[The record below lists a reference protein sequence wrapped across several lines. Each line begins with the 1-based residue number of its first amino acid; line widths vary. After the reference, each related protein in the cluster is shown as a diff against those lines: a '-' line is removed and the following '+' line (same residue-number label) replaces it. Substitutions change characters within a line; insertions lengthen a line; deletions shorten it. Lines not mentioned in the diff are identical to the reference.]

1 MGDDTEYLKLPVEDR
16 CQHKLWKARLS
27 GYEDAAKLF
36 GSVTDPKGPEFQKF
50 LPLIKNFVTDSNA
63 VSQEKG
69 LAAVLSFVENAHLA
83 NRVCGD
89 VLVGLIAKCIA
100 APKQKTRELA
110 QEIIYM
116 YVEIEKQEVVVEE
129 LVKALDNKNPKIVS
143 GCVVTLRECLRL
155 FGARVIAVKPLFKA
169 LPKLLE
175 DRDKT
180 VREESKLL
188 TVELYR
194 WIGDA
199 LKPLLQSLKP
209 IQVSE
214 LEAEFA
220 KVEKGTASPERYVRS
235 EQARRAQ
242 AAEAGADGV
251 DGEEDDEGGAEAGP
265 AVDAFDLLEAVDVLS
280 KLPKDFY
287 EQCEAKKWQERKE
300 ALEKL
305 LELASSPKLEPGDYA
320 DLVKVLK
327 RIVAKDSNV
336 IVVALAAKCLAGLA
350 AGLRQKFHPYANSC
364 ISTYIEKFKEKK
376 QAVVTALR
384 EAIDNA
390 FQATN
395 LEAILE
401 DVTAALD
408 NKNPQIKGETT
419 LFLAR
424 VFSKSTPAVLN
435 KKLLKALVTSLLKTL
450 NDSDPVVREGSS
462 VALGTAMKVVSE
474 RVMLPFLGDLDNLK
488 MEKVKECCEKAEVVA
503 APPPKRKP
511 AGAAASQAKAST
523 ESKPEPQAAVP
534 KRPAT
539 AVTKPRGVARV
550 VKPAATAAPASAPA
564 KAAPKATKTAGTA
577 KAQSSSSAP
586 SKPVF
591 SEAALSDEE
600 VHGRAAA
607 LFPEESLTA
616 LGSANWKDRL
626 AAAEKMKEVI
636 EAMEGNLSVQVIA
649 KTLCRKPGLRD
660 TNFQVL
666 KLKLET
672 LVLVLGGGPVSL
684 CVADCLLPDLVDKV
698 GDVKNGQGA
707 AAALTALAEA
717 TSLDHVSQEV
727 LQLCF
732 AQKNPKNQS
741 ESLVWLANAIKEFG
755 LKVPVKAVI
764 ESIKKGLA
772 ASNPAVRTASITL
785 AGVLYLY
792 MGKTLRTLFEGEK
805 ATLVQQL
812 DAELAKL
819 EGQKPPVPTRGV
831 TAPSVSEGAGDA
843 GGSTTE
849 EAPAI
854 NMEDLVPRT
863 NISGQLTEALLS
875 ELADKNWK
883 VRHEGLQKLAAIVD
897 QAKFIC
903 PELGDLPPALRAR
916 LLDSNKNLAIQALSI
931 CQSLGAALGPHCGH
945 YVRVLAPG
953 LFVALG
959 DSKNTVRAA
968 ALSCLNEWASHA
980 SLGTFFENEM
990 LKDALKAENP
1000 LLRAELF
1007 GWLAERLGAVGH
1019 PEGPRG
1025 GVPVAELASCL
1036 PQLYQCLEDRSG
1048 EVRKKAQ
1055 DLLLPCML
1063 HLGYES
1069 MARATSKLKASS
1081 KTLVMAQLDKV
1092 RPQLP
1097 AKVPPQGKATI
1108 LRGGGGSHPQAAPAA
1123 PMAVPTSQPSHPDTT
1138 PEDEQGASGGGS
1150 AGGRL
1155 LKSSSRGKMPVKPG
1169 NATKST
1175 RKEEE
1180 VDLTPLLVANNLKE
1194 QRIAFERALKLLK
1207 WNFSSPRE
1215 EFYQQL
1221 REQMVVAGWAP
1232 LLVAHCFS
1240 TDFKMHIRA
1249 IDLLLEFLGA
1259 GPAGVEATVAN
1270 VDLVL
1275 KWLTLRFFDTNPSVL
1290 LRALEYLQ
1298 ALFPAL
1304 HQAGYRMHDFEAASF
1319 LPYLIIKAGD
1329 PKDTVRK
1336 GVHDIL
1342 RRIYRVFPG
1351 FKAFNYLM
1359 HGLSSK
1365 NARQRAECLEE
1376 LGHLFEVLGLPVSEP
1391 TPPVLLKEVA
1401 RHISDRDNAVR
1412 NAALNCVVQAY
1423 FREEER
1429 IYKHI
1434 GQLSDKDKSLLEE
1447 RIKRASRNRR
1457 MPILP
1462 DEEPAPPAA
1471 PTKSTLPPPR
1481 PQSAIFASS
1490 VDPEDELEE
1499 AAAVHRRSKSGVG
1512 ARPRSLCVNLGSDL
1526 EKMLEQAT
1534 SAPPM
1539 VSGLQDVDTD
1549 DIFAEPTFRLPSRRS
1564 ADKGASPPSQQV
1576 RRLPVEADSLNIL
1589 MSRLTAHE
1597 IPVVMDALAQV
1608 EELLDTDG
1616 GSTLLGLADQLVNM
1630 LTVQYRLL
1638 HTKHLAD
1645 DHVARAEVIEL
1656 YRRLTNVLLKVFD
1669 GNRPTLGRRVTR
1681 DILRELLS
1689 QLLMVLLD
1697 KRLAELCN
1705 GPQLQRS
1712 TNVLALNIIR
1722 HGNPTCVLG
1731 ALIKH
1736 LHDCLGN
1743 MGGQTSEKYIELVLK
1758 CLWKMMSSLESCI
1771 DELSLDVV
1779 LLDLHLFLRAYRGS
1793 FWEGRPSDT
1802 PLRTVRTIIYK
1813 LAALKGPKLL
1823 TYAEMVPGQEESSLV
1838 NTITKM
1844 LKMHARKSADT
1855 AANKSNSSD
1864 DPRSKGKGESERKS
1878 AQQQIRSIV
1887 RKMSEEDCIDEELF
1901 QALQRLCKK
1910 HPELRAD
1917 DELFEGASP
1926 RLRESI
1932 RTRLL
1937 ELERQPGS
1945 NVAHV
1950 LPLRV
1955 SDSNRC
1961 SYSSSA
1967 SARRGGCRLPKDY
1980 VNWSEKD
1987 WAAHL
1992 KAVLEHAG
2000 IRNSHQTEDFTWVAP
2015 QVIPDVLNEP
2025 AQVREERYARIR
2037 QQAEETRRR
2046 GLQLIAEIRS
2056 QFRNQG
2062 RLRETSDSA
2071 V

>member
-1 MGDDTEYLKLPVEDR
+1 MADDTEYLKLSVEDR

-27 GYEDAAKLF
+27 GYEDATKLF
-36 GSVTDPKGPEFQKF
+36 GSITDPKGPEFQKF

-69 LAAVLSFVENAHLA
+69 LAAVLSFVENAYLA
-83 NRVCGD
+83 SRACSD
-89 VLVGLIAKCIA
+89 VLTGLVSKCIA

-110 QEIIYM
+110 QEIIFM
-116 YVEIEKQEVVVEE
+116 YVEIEKQEAVVEE

-143 GCVVTLRECLRL
+143 GCVATLRECLRL

-180 VREESKLL
+180 VRDESKLL

-199 LKPLLQSLKP
+199 LKPLFQSLKP
-209 IQVSE
+209 VQVSE

-220 KVEKGTASPERYVRS
+220 KVEKGTATPERYIRS
-235 EQARRAQ
+235 EQMRRAQ
-242 AAEAGADGV
+242 AAEAGSDVV
-251 DGEEDDEGGAEAGP
+251 DGGEEGEECCGDTGAS
-265 AVDAFDLLEAVDVLS
+265 VDAYELLEAVDVLS

-305 LELASSPKLEPGDYA
+305 LELACNPKLEAGDYA

-376 QAVVTALR
+376 QNVVTALR
-384 EAIDNA
+384 EALDNA

-419 LFLAR
+419 LFLGR
-424 VFSKSTPAVLN
+424 VFSKSTPTMLN

-450 NDSDPVVREGSS
+450 NDSDPAVREGSS
-462 VALGTAMKVVSE
+462 VALGTAMKVVGE
-474 RVMLPFLGDLDNLK
+474 RMIMPFLGDLDNLK

-503 APPPKRKP
+503 APHQKAARKP
-511 AGAAASQAKAST
+511 AAATTASPAKGSAQPKPEAQPPAQRKPAAA
-523 ESKPEPQAAVP
+523 AA
-534 KRPAT
+534 
-539 AVTKPRGVARV
+539 KPRAGARV
-550 VKPAATAAPASAPA
+550 VKPAATAAPTAAPA
-564 KAAPKATKTAGTA
+564 KAAQKARTTGPA
-577 KAQSSSSAP
+577 KAQSSSGMT

-591 SEAALSDEE
+591 SEVALSDEE
-600 VHGRAAA
+600 VQGRAAA

-616 LGSANWKDRL
+616 LGNTNWKDRL
-626 AAAEKMKEVI
+626 AAVEKMKEVI
-636 EAMEGNLSVQVIA
+636 EAMEGSLPVQVVA

-666 KLKLET
+666 KLKLDT
-672 LVLVLGGGPVSL
+672 LVAVLGRGPVSL
-684 CVADCLLPDLVDKV
+684 CVADFLLPDLVDKV
-698 GDVKNGQGA
+698 GDVKNGQSA

-792 MGKTLRTLFEGEK
+792 IGKTLRTLLEGEK

-819 EGQKPPVPTRGV
+819 EGQKPPAPTRGV
-831 TAPSVSEGAGDA
+831 AAPSGAEGTGGAGGVADDVQ
-843 GGSTTE
+843 
-849 EAPAI
+849 EAAV
-854 NMEDLVPRT
+854 NVEDLVPRT
-863 NISGQLTEALLS
+863 DISGQLTEPLMS
-875 ELADKNWK
+875 ELSDKNWK
-883 VRHEGLQKLAAIVD
+883 VRQEALQKLAAIVD
-897 QAKFIC
+897 QAKFIF
-903 PELGDLPPALRAR
+903 PELGDLPGALRAR
-916 LLDSNKNLAIQALSI
+916 LLDSNKNLAIQALNI
-931 CQSLGAALGPHCGH
+931 CQSLGAALGPHCGP
-945 YVRVLAPG
+945 YVRTLAPG
-953 LFVALG
+953 MFTALG
-959 DSKNTVRAA
+959 DSKNMVRAA
-968 ALSCLNEWASHA
+968 ALSCLNEWSSHA

-1000 LLRAELF
+1000 LLRSELF
-1007 GWLAERLGAVGH
+1007 GWLAERLGASDA
-1019 PEGPRG
+1019 R
-1025 GVPVAELASCL
+1025 GVPGAELASCL
-1036 PQLYQCLEDRSG
+1036 PHVYHCLEDRSA

-1097 AKVPPQGKATI
+1097 AKVPPKGKATI
-1108 LRGGGGSHPQAAPAA
+1108 LRGGNSQVAAQQPVTTPALPPSHADAMSPDEDQGAVGGS
-1123 PMAVPTSQPSHPDTT
+1123 
-1138 PEDEQGASGGGS
+1138 G
-1150 AGGRL
+1150 GGRL
-1155 LKSSSRGKMPVKPG
+1155 LKSSSRSKRHSLAASAMPVKPG
-1169 NATKST
+1169 STSKSS

-1180 VDLTPLLVANNLKE
+1180 VDTTPLLSANNLKE
-1194 QRIAFERALKLLK
+1194 QRIAYERALKLLK

-1221 REQMVVAGWAP
+1221 KEQMVAANWAP
-1232 LLVAHCFS
+1232 SLVSNCFS
-1240 TDFKMHIRA
+1240 ADFKMHIKA
-1249 IDLLLEFLGA
+1249 IDTLLEFLSSPG
-1259 GPAGVEATVAN
+1259 GVEATSAN

-1304 HQAGYRMHDFEAASF
+1304 CDAGYRMHDLEASSF
-1319 LPYLIIKAGD
+1319 LPYLILKAGD

-1336 GVHDIL
+1336 GVHDIF
-1342 RRIYRVFPG
+1342 RRIYKVFPG
-1351 FKAFNYLM
+1351 SKVFNYLM
-1359 HGLSSK
+1359 QGLSSK

-1376 LGHLFEVLGLPVSEP
+1376 LGFIFEVLGLPISEP
-1391 TPPVLLKEVA
+1391 TPAVLLKEVA

-1429 IYKHI
+1429 VFKYI

-1447 RIKRASRNRR
+1447 RIKRASRTRQ
-1457 MPILP
+1457 LP
-1462 DEEPAPPAA
+1462 MLPPEESPPVKN
-1471 PTKSTLPPPR
+1471 PTPPR
-1481 PQSAIFASS
+1481 PQSAVFASATT
-1490 VDPEDELEE
+1490 VEPAAEPEEV
-1499 AAAVHRRSKSGVG
+1499 VHRRPRSGAPSG
-1512 ARPRSLCVNLGSDL
+1512 ARPRSLGVTLSSDL
-1526 EKMLEQAT
+1526 EKMLEQAAL
-1534 SAPPM
+1534 APPK
-1539 VSGLQDVDTD
+1539 VASLQEVDAD
-1549 DIFAEPTFRLPSRRS
+1549 AILAEPTVQLPCRRLEKS
-1564 ADKGASPPSQQV
+1564 ASPPSHHV
-1576 RRLPVEADSLNIL
+1576 RRLPADVHSLGIL
-1589 MSRLTAHE
+1589 ISQLTSQE
-1597 IPVVMDALAQV
+1597 IPVVLEGLAQV
-1608 EELLDTDG
+1608 DNLLENDG
-1616 GSTLLGLADQLVNM
+1616 GSVLLGSADQLVNM
-1630 LTVQYRLL
+1630 LAMQYRLL
-1638 HTKHLAD
+1638 HNKHITDDRVAKAD
-1645 DHVARAEVIEL
+1645 VVDL
-1656 YRRLTNVLLKVFD
+1656 YRRMAAVLLKVFD
-1669 GNRPTLGRRVTR
+1669 GRPLGRRVSSG
-1681 DILRELLS
+1681 ILKELLP

-1697 KRLAELCN
+1697 KRITELRQ

-1712 TNVLALNIIR
+1712 INVLALHIIR
-1722 HGNPTCVLG
+1722 NGNPTCVLG
-1731 ALIKH
+1731 ALITH

-1743 MGGQTSEKYIELVLK
+1743 MSTQTSEKYIDLVVK
-1758 CLWKMMSSLESCI
+1758 CLWKMMSSLESCV
-1771 DELSLDVV
+1771 DELSLDMV
-1779 LLDLHLFLRAYRGS
+1779 LMDLHQFLKAYRGS

-1813 LAALKGPKLL
+1813 LAALKGHKLL

-1844 LKMHARKSADT
+1844 LKMHARKSADISANKAT
-1855 AANKSNSSD
+1855 SDDSLNKSNDEHEQKAVQQQFKNVVHKLGSSD
-1864 DPRSKGKGESERKS
+1864 DNF
-1878 AQQQIRSIV
+1878 
-1887 RKMSEEDCIDEELF
+1887 DENIQVLH
-1901 QALQRLCKK
+1901 QLCKQN
-1910 HPELRAD
+1910 PSVNVDPFLRNTPAH
-1917 DELFEGASP
+1917 
-1926 RLRESI
+1926 LRELI
-1932 RTRLL
+1932 RTRLN
-1937 ELERQPGS
+1937 ELERQQPPGS

-1950 LPLRV
+1950 LPLRMN
-1955 SDSNRC
+1955 DSNRHG
-1961 SYSSSA
+1961 YSSGSP
-1967 SARRGGCRLPKDY
+1967 RKGDLPKLPKGY
-1980 VNWSEKD
+1980 IHWSQAE

-1992 KAVLEHAG
+1992 KAALEQTG
-2000 IRNSHQTEDFTWVAP
+2000 IKRHYQIDDYPSTQQQN
-2015 QVIPDVLNEP
+2015 IPDIFNEP
-2025 AQVREERYARIR
+2025 IQVHEARYTQMVQRS
-2037 QQAEETRRR
+2037 EDLMKT
-2046 GLQLIAEIRS
+2046 GLQLIAELRGHS
-2056 QFRNQG
+2056 RNHD
-2062 RLRETSDSA
+2062 DSNC
-2071 V
+2071 

>member
-1 MGDDTEYLKLPVEDR
+1 MADDTEYLKLSVEDR

-27 GYEDAAKLF
+27 GYEDATKLF

-69 LAAVLSFVENAHLA
+69 LAAVLSFVENAQLA
-83 NRVCGD
+83 NRICGD
-89 VLVGLIAKCIA
+89 VLTGLITKCIA

-129 LVKALDNKNPKIVS
+129 LIKALDNKNPKIVS
-143 GCVVTLRECLRL
+143 ACVATLRECLRL

-220 KVEKGTASPERYVRS
+220 KVEKGTATPERYIRS

-242 AAEAGADGV
+242 AAEAGTDGV
-251 DGEEDDEGGAEAGP
+251 DGVEEGEECGGDGGAT
-265 AVDAFDLLEAVDVLS
+265 VDAYDLLEPVDILS

-305 LELASSPKLEPGDYA
+305 LELASNPKLEPGDYG

-376 QAVVTALR
+376 QNVVTALR
-384 EAIDNA
+384 EALDNA

-401 DVTAALD
+401 DVTGALD
-408 NKNPQIKGETT
+408 NKNPQIKAETT

-424 VFSKSTPAVLN
+424 VFSKSTPAMLN

-450 NDSDPVVREGSS
+450 NDSDPAVREGASM
-462 VALGTAMKVVSE
+462 ALGTAMKVVGE
-474 RVMLPFLGDLDNLK
+474 RVITPFLGDLDNLK

-503 APPPKRKP
+503 APPQKAPRKP
-511 AGAAASQAKAST
+511 AAAAASPGKGSMELKPEAQAPTQRKAATTVAKPRGGARVVRPGAASSAAPSSAPARATQKAKAS
-523 ESKPEPQAAVP
+523 
-534 KRPAT
+534 
-539 AVTKPRGVARV
+539 
-550 VKPAATAAPASAPA
+550 
-564 KAAPKATKTAGTA
+564 GTA
-577 KAQSSSSAP
+577 KAQSGSSAS

-591 SEAALSDEE
+591 SEMSLADEE
-600 VHGRAAA
+600 VQGRAAA
-607 LFPEESLTA
+607 LFPEETLTA

-626 AAAEKMKEVI
+626 AAIEKMKEVV
-636 EAMEGNLSVQVIA
+636 EAMEGSLPVQVIA

-672 LVLVLGGGPVSL
+672 LVVVLGGGPVSL

-698 GDVKNGQGA
+698 GDIKNGQGA
-707 AAALTALAEA
+707 ASALTALAEA
-717 TSLDHVSQEV
+717 TSLDHVGQEV

-755 LKVPVKAVI
+755 LKVPVKPVI

-812 DAELAKL
+812 DAELAKM
-819 EGQKPPVPTRGV
+819 EGQKPPAPIRGVPTSLVNEGGGDA
-831 TAPSVSEGAGDA
+831 TEGAQ
-843 GGSTTE
+843 
-849 EAPAI
+849 EAQEAALD
-854 NMEDLVPRT
+854 MEDLVPRT
-863 NISGQLTEALLS
+863 DIRQLTETLLS
-875 ELADKNWK
+875 ELSDKNWK
-883 VRHEGLQKLAAIVD
+883 VRQEALQKLAAIVD

-903 PELGDLPPALRAR
+903 PELGDLPGSLRAR
-916 LLDSNKNLAIQALSI
+916 LLDSNKNLAIQALNI
-931 CQSLGAALGPHCGH
+931 CQCLGAALGPHCGP
-945 YVRVLAPG
+945 YVRTLAPG
-953 LFVALG
+953 MFAALG
-959 DSKNTVRAA
+959 DSK
-968 ALSCLNEWASHA
+968 
-980 SLGTFFENEM
+980 
-990 LKDALKAENP
+990 
-1000 LLRAELF
+1000 LF
-1007 GWLAERLGAVGH
+1007 GWLAERLGASDAK
-1019 PEGPRG
+1019 
-1025 GVPVAELASCL
+1025 GVPGAELASCL
-1036 PQLYQCLEDRSG
+1036 PHLYQCLEDRSG

-1097 AKVPPQGKATI
+1097 AKVPPKGKATI
-1108 LRGGGGSHPQAAPAA
+1108 LRGGSAQAAAA
-1123 PMAVPTSQPSHPDTT
+1123 PPPMAAQAQQAAYRVESVT
-1138 PEDEQGASGGGS
+1138 PEEEQGA
-1150 AGGRL
+1150 
-1155 LKSSSRGKMPVKPG
+1155 
-1169 NATKST
+1169 
-1175 RKEEE
+1175 
-1180 VDLTPLLVANNLKE
+1180 
-1194 QRIAFERALKLLK
+1194 LLK
-1207 WNFSSPRE
+1207 WNFSTPRE

-1221 REQMVVAGWAP
+1221 KEQMVAANWAP
-1232 LLVAHCFS
+1232 ALVANCFS
-1240 TDFKMHIRA
+1240 ADFKMHIKA
-1249 IDLLLEFLGA
+1249 IDMLLE
-1259 GPAGVEATVAN
+1259 
-1270 VDLVL
+1270 
-1275 KWLTLRFFDTNPSVL
+1275 
-1290 LRALEYLQ
+1290 
-1298 ALFPAL
+1298 
-1304 HQAGYRMHDFEAASF
+1304 
-1319 LPYLIIKAGD
+1319 AGD

-1336 GVHDIL
+1336 GVHDIF
-1342 RRIYRVFPG
+1342 RRIYKVFPG
-1351 FKAFNYLM
+1351 IKVFNYLM
-1359 HGLSSK
+1359 QGLSSK

-1376 LGHLFEVLGLPVSEP
+1376 LGFLFEVLGLPISEP
-1391 TPPVLLKEVA
+1391 TPAVLLKEVA

-1429 IYKHI
+1429 VFKYI

-1447 RIKRASRNRR
+1447 RIKRASRSRR
-1457 MPILP
+1457 LTVLP
-1462 DEEPAPPAA
+1462 PEESPPVKN
-1471 PTKSTLPPPR
+1471 PTPPR
-1481 PQSAIFASS
+1481 PQSAVFASATTMEP
-1490 VDPEDELEE
+1490 DPEPEE
-1499 AAAVHRRSKSGVG
+1499 VVHRRPKSGTPSG
-1512 ARPRSLCVNLGSDL
+1512 ARPRSLGVTLSSDL
-1526 EKMLEQAT
+1526 ERMLEQAAV
-1534 SAPPM
+1534 APPK
-1539 VSGLQDVDTD
+1539 VAGLQEVDVDA
-1549 DIFAEPTFRLPSRRS
+1549 ILAEPSIQLPPRRQAHLLSPLRLLCLEKS
-1564 ADKGASPPSQQV
+1564 ASPPSHA
-1576 RRLPVEADSLNIL
+1576 RRLPLDTDSLGLLI
-1589 MSRLTAHE
+1589 SRLSSQE
-1597 IPVVMDALAQV
+1597 IPIVLEGLTQ
-1608 EELLDTDG
+1608 LDTVLSTDG
-1616 GSTLLGLADQLVNM
+1616 GSALLGCADQLVNM
-1630 LTVQYRLL
+1630 LSLQYRLL
-1638 HTKHLAD
+1638 YTKHITDDCVAKAD
-1645 DHVARAEVIEL
+1645 VVEL
-1656 YRRLTNVLLKVFD
+1656 YSRIAAVLLKVFD
-1669 GNRPTLGRRVTR
+1669 GRTLGRRVSTG
-1681 DILRELLS
+1681 ILKELLP

-1697 KRLAELCN
+1697 KRITELRH
-1705 GPQLQRS
+1705 GPHLQR
-1712 TNVLALNIIR
+1712 TVNILALHIIR
-1722 HGNPTCVLG
+1722 NGNPTCVLS
-1731 ALIKH
+1731 ALITH

-1743 MGGQTSEKYIELVLK
+1743 MSTQTSEKYIDLV
-1758 CLWKMMSSLESCI
+1758 CLWKMMSSLENI
-1771 DELSLDVV
+1771 VDELSLDMV
-1779 LLDLHLFLRAYRGS
+1779 LLDLHLFLKAYRGS

-1813 LAALKGPKLL
+1813 LVGLKGHKLL

-1844 LKMHARKSADT
+1844 LKMHARKSAEIS
-1855 AANKSNSSD
+1855 ANRGFSD
-1864 DPRSKGKGESERKS
+1864 DSQNKHI
-1878 AQQQIRSIV
+1878 QV
-1887 RKMSEEDCIDEELF
+1887 LH
-1901 QALQRLCKK
+1901 RLCKK
-1910 HPELRAD
+1910 NPGFNLDR
-1917 DELFEGASP
+1917 LLSTCSP
-1926 RLRESI
+1926 HIREI
-1932 RTRLL
+1932 VRTRLN
-1937 ELERQPGS
+1937 ELEKQPPGS

-1950 LPLRV
+1950 LPLRMN
-1955 SDSNRC
+1955 DTNRH
-1961 SYSSSA
+1961 SYSSSPRKGDL
-1967 SARRGGCRLPKDY
+1967 SKLPKDY
-1980 VNWSEKD
+1980 IHWSRKQ
-1987 WAAHL
+1987 WATRL
-1992 KAVLEHAG
+1992 NAVLDQLNAKRRFNVDDYPSSE
-2000 IRNSHQTEDFTWVAP
+2000 E
-2015 QVIPDVLNEP
+2015 IPNV
-2025 AQVREERYARIR
+2025 
-2037 QQAEETRRR
+2037 
-2046 GLQLIAEIRS
+2046 S
-2056 QFRNQG
+2056 QF
-2062 RLRETSDSA
+2062 
-2071 V
+2071 

>member
-36 GSVTDPKGPEFQKF
+36 GSVADPKGPEFQKF

-89 VLVGLIAKCIA
+89 VLTGLIAKCIA

-220 KVEKGTASPERYVRS
+220 KVEKGTASPERHVRS

-242 AAEAGADGV
+242 AAAEAG
-251 DGEEDDEGGAEAGP
+251 GEEDGEGEEGGAAEAGP

-280 KLPKDFY
+280 RLPKDFY

-376 QAVVTALR
+376 QAVVAALR
-384 EAIDNA
+384 EAIDSA
-390 FQATN
+390 FQATS

-401 DVTAALD
+401 DVAAALD
-408 NKNPQIKGETT
+408 NKNPQVKGETT

-424 VFSKSTPAVLN
+424 AFSQSTPAVLH
-435 KKLLKALVTSLLKTL
+435 KKLLKALVTSLLRTL
-450 NDSDPVVREGSS
+450 NDSDPAVREGSS
-462 VALGTAMKVVSE
+462 VALGTAMKVVGE
-474 RVMLPFLGDLDNLK
+474 RVLLPFLGDLDNLK
-488 MEKVKECCEKAEVVA
+488 MEKVKECCEKAAVVA
-503 APPPKRKP
+503 APPPKRQP
-511 AGAAASQAKAST
+511 AGAAPSQARASA
-523 ESKPEPQAAVP
+523 ESKPEPQAAAP
-534 KRPAT
+534 RRPAT

-550 VKPAATAAPASAPA
+550 VKPVATAAPASAPA

-577 KAQSSSSAP
+577 KAQSGSSSAP

-636 EAMEGNLSVQVIA
+636 EAMEGNLPVQVIA

-698 GDVKNGQGA
+698 GDIKNGQGA

-741 ESLVWLANAIKEFG
+741 ESLVWLSNAIKEFG

-819 EGQKPPVPTRGV
+819 EGQRPPVPTRGAA
-831 TAPSVSEGAGDA
+831 APAVSEGAGDA
-843 GGSTTE
+843 RGGATE
-849 EAPAI
+849 EAQAI

-897 QAKFIC
+897 QARFIC

-916 LLDSNKNLAIQALSI
+916 LLDSNKNLAVQALSI

-968 ALSCLNEWASHA
+968 ALSCLNEWSSHA

-1007 GWLAERLGAVGH
+1007 GWLAERLGA
-1019 PEGPRG
+1019 G

-1048 EVRKKAQ
+1048 EVRKRAQ

-1069 MARATSKLKASS
+1069 MARATSRLKASS
-1081 KTLVMAQLDKV
+1081 KSLVMAQLDKV

-1097 AKVPPQGKATI
+1097 AKVPPQGRATI
-1108 LRGGGGSHPQAAPAA
+1108 LRGGGGGGSHPQAAPAA
-1123 PMAVPTSQPSHPDTT
+1123 PTAAPTSQPSHPDTT

-1169 NATKST
+1169 TATKST

-1221 REQMVVAGWAP
+1221 REQMAVAGWAP

-1240 TDFKMHIRA
+1240 ADFKMHIRA
-1249 IDLLLEFLGA
+1249 IDLLLELLAG

-1304 HQAGYRMHDFEAASF
+1304 LRAGYRMHDFEAASF

-1342 RRIYRVFPG
+1342 RRIYPVFPG
-1351 FKAFNYLM
+1351 FKVFNYLM

-1376 LGHLFEVLGLPVSEP
+1376 LGYLFEVLGLPVSEP

-1457 MPILP
+1457 LPILP
-1462 DEEPAPPAA
+1462 DEEPPAA
-1471 PTKSTLPPPR
+1471 PAKSTPPPPR

-1490 VDPEDELEE
+1490 VEPEAELEE

-1534 SAPPM
+1534 AAPPM

-1549 DIFAEPTFRLPSRRS
+1549 DIFAEPTVRLPSRRS

-1616 GSTLLGLADQLVNM
+1616 GSTLLGYADQLVNM

-1638 HTKHLAD
+1638 HTKHMAD
-1645 DHVARAEVIEL
+1645 DHVARADVIEL

-1669 GNRPTLGRRVTR
+1669 GNRPALGRRVSR

-1758 CLWKMMSSLESCI
+1758 CLWKMMSTLESCI

-1813 LAALKGPKLL
+1813 LAALKGHKLL

-1844 LKMHARKSADT
+1844 LKMHARKSADM
-1855 AANKSNSSD
+1855 AANRSNSD
-1864 DPRSKGKGESERKS
+1864 EPHSKGRGESERQS
-1878 AQQQIRSIV
+1878 AQQQFRSIV
-1887 RKMSEEDCIDEELF
+1887 QKMSDKDCIDEELF
-1901 QALQRLCKK
+1901 QGLHRLCKK

-1917 DELFEGASP
+1917 DELFGQASP

-1937 ELERQPGS
+1937 ELERQTGS

-1955 SDSNRC
+1955 SDSNRR

-1967 SARRGGCRLPKDY
+1967 SARRGDLGRLPKDC
-1980 VNWSEKD
+1980 VSWSEKD

-2000 IRNSHQTEDFTWVAP
+2000 IRKLHQMDGFTWVEP
-2015 QVIPDVLNEP
+2015 QDISDVLNEP
-2025 AQVREERYARIR
+2025 AQVREERYARIV
-2037 QQAEETRRR
+2037 QQAAETERR
-2046 GLQLIAEIRS
+2046 GLQLVAEIRS
-2056 QFRNQG
+2056 QWRSQGG

>member
-1 MGDDTEYLKLPVEDR
+1 MGDDTEYLKLSVEDR

-36 GSVTDPKGPEFQKF
+36 GSATDPKSPEFQKF

-83 NRVCGD
+83 NRVCSD
-89 VLVGLIAKCIA
+89 VLAGLVAKCIA

-110 QEIIYM
+110 QDIIYM
-116 YVEIEKQEVVVEE
+116 YVEIEKQEVVGEE

-235 EQARRAQ
+235 EQVRRAQ

-265 AVDAFDLLEAVDVLS
+265 AVDAFDLLEAVDILS

-305 LELASSPKLEPGDYA
+305 LELASNPKLEPGDYA

-376 QAVVTALR
+376 QAVVAAVR
-384 EAIDNA
+384 EALDNA

-424 VFSKSTPAVLN
+424 VFSKSTPTVLN

-450 NDSDPVVREGSS
+450 NDSDPAVREGSS
-462 VALGTAMKVVSE
+462 VALGTAMKVVGE

-511 AGAAASQAKAST
+511 APAATSQAKPST
-523 ESKPEPQAAVP
+523 AESKPEFQAPAQR
-534 KRPAT
+534 RPST
-539 AVTKPRGVARV
+539 AIAKPRGVARV
-550 VKPAATAAPASAPA
+550 VKPAAATGPASAPA
-564 KAAPKATKTAGTA
+564 KAAPKAKASSTA
-577 KAQSSSSAP
+577 KAQSSSGAP

-636 EAMEGNLSVQVIA
+636 EAMEGNLPVQVVA

-672 LVLVLGGGPVSL
+672 LVVVLGGGPVSL

-698 GDVKNGQGA
+698 GDIKNGQGA

-805 ATLVQQL
+805 ASLVQQL

-819 EGQKPPVPTRGV
+819 EGLKPPVPTRGV
-831 TAPSVSEGAGDA
+831 PAASPSEGAGDA
-843 GGSTTE
+843 GGSAVQ
-849 EAPAI
+849 EAQAV
-854 NMEDLVPRT
+854 NMEDLVPRAD
-863 NISGQLTEALLS
+863 ISGQLTEALLS
-875 ELADKNWK
+875 ELSDKNWK

-903 PELGDLPPALRAR
+903 PELGDLPTALRAR
-916 LLDSNKNLAIQALSI
+916 LVDSNKNLAIQALNI

-953 LFVALG
+953 LFIALG
-959 DSKNTVRAA
+959 DSKNMVRVA
-968 ALSCLNEWASHA
+968 ALSCLNEWSSHA
-980 SLGTFFENEM
+980 SLGAFFENEM

-1000 LLRAELF
+1000 LLRVELF
-1007 GWLAERLGAVGH
+1007 GWLAERLGASDAK
-1019 PEGPRG
+1019 

-1036 PQLYQCLEDRSG
+1036 PHLYQCLEDRSG

-1097 AKVPPQGKATI
+1097 AKVTPQGKATI
-1108 LRGGGGSHPQAAPAA
+1108 LRGGGGHHPQAAPAPVSA
-1123 PMAVPTSQPSHPDTT
+1123 PTSQLSHTDTVTPD
-1138 PEDEQGASGGGS
+1138 DEQGAIGGS

-1155 LKSSSRGKMPVKPG
+1155 LKSSSRNKMPVKPG
-1169 NATKST
+1169 TATKST

-1180 VDLTPLLVANNLKE
+1180 VDLTPLLSVNSLKE

-1221 REQMVVAGWAP
+1221 KEQMVVASWAP
-1232 LLVAHCFS
+1232 SLVANCFS
-1240 TDFKMHIRA
+1240 ADFKMHIRA
-1249 IDLLLEFLGA
+1249 IDMLLEFLSS
-1259 GPAGVEATVAN
+1259 GPSGVEATMAN

-1298 ALFPAL
+1298 ALFPML
-1304 HQAGYRMHDFEAASF
+1304 YEAGYKMHDFEAASF

-1351 FKAFNYLM
+1351 FKVFNYLM

-1376 LGHLFEVLGLPVSEP
+1376 LGFLFEVLGLPVSEP

-1447 RIKRASRNRR
+1447 RIKRASRTRR
-1457 MPILP
+1457 MPIMP
-1462 DEEPAPPAA
+1462 DEDCSPMPV
-1471 PTKSTLPPPR
+1471 KSTPPPR
-1481 PQSAIFASS
+1481 PQSAVFASAS
-1490 VDPEDELEE
+1490 SMEPEAEQEE
-1499 AAAVHRRSKSGVG
+1499 AAVHRRTKSGSG

-1526 EKMLEQAT
+1526 EKMLEQAAA
-1534 SAPPM
+1534 APPT

-1549 DIFAEPTFRLPSRRS
+1549 DIFAEPTVRLPSRRS
-1564 ADKGASPPSQQV
+1564 DKGASPPSQQI

-1608 EELLDTDG
+1608 DDLLDTDG
-1616 GSTLLGLADQLVNM
+1616 SASLLGCADQLVNM

-1638 HTKHLAD
+1638 HTKHMAD
-1645 DHVARAEVIEL
+1645 DHVARADVIEL
-1656 YRRLTNVLLKVFD
+1656 YRRLTGVLLKVFD
-1669 GNRPTLGRRVTR
+1669 GRTLGRRVSR

-1697 KRLAELCN
+1697 KRLAELRN
-1705 GPQLQRS
+1705 GPQLQR
-1712 TNVLALNIIR
+1712 TINVLALHIIR

-1779 LLDLHLFLRAYRGS
+1779 LVDLHLFLRAYRGS

-1813 LAALKGPKLL
+1813 LAALKGHKLL

-1844 LKMHARKSADT
+1844 LKMHARKSADI
-1855 AANKSNSSD
+1855 AANKSNSD
-1864 DPRSKGKGESERKS
+1864 DPQNKGKGECERKS
-1878 AQQQIRSIV
+1878 AQQQFRNILQ
-1887 RKMSEEDCIDEELF
+1887 KLNNDEDCTDEDL
-1901 QALQRLCKK
+1901 LQGLHRLCKK
-1910 HPELRAD
+1910 HPELKTD
-1917 DELFEGASP
+1917 DELFDIMTP
-1926 RLRESI
+1926 RARETV

-1955 SDSNRC
+1955 SDSNRR

-1967 SARRGGCRLPKDY
+1967 SSRRGDGRLPKDY
-1980 VNWSEKD
+1980 VHWNEKE

-1992 KAVLEHAG
+1992 KSVLEHTG
-2000 IRNSHQTEDFTWVAP
+2000 IRKLRQMEDFTWAQP
-2015 QVIPDVLNEP
+2015 QDVSDVLNEP
-2025 AQVREERYARIR
+2025 TQVREERYSRLL
-2037 QQAEETRRR
+2037 QQAAETERR
-2046 GLQLIAEIRS
+2046 GLQLIGEIRAHWRS
-2056 QFRNQG
+2056 QG

>member
-16 CQHKLWKARLS
+16 CQHKLYEILLLLLCFVLQLWKARLS

-488 MEKVKECCEKAEVVA
+488 MEK
-503 APPPKRKP
+503 
-511 AGAAASQAKAST
+511 ASFLSSYQMRAKAST

-660 TNFQVL
+660 TNFQ
-666 KLKLET
+666 
-672 LVLVLGGGPVSL
+672 
-684 CVADCLLPDLVDKV
+684 V

-916 LLDSNKNLAIQALSI
+916 LLDSNKNL
-931 CQSLGAALGPHCGH
+931 
-945 YVRVLAPG
+945 
-953 LFVALG
+953 
-959 DSKNTVRAA
+959 NTVRAA

-1108 LRGGGGSHPQAAPAA
+1108 LRGVVAATPRRHRPHPWLSHHRNPATRTRHPKTSRGPVGGAVLEGASSRAAP
-1123 PMAVPTSQPSHPDTT
+1123 
-1138 PEDEQGASGGGS
+1138 GA
-1150 AGGRL
+1150 R
-1155 LKSSSRGKMPVKPG
+1155 
-1169 NATKST
+1169 
-1175 RKEEE
+1175 
-1180 VDLTPLLVANNLKE
+1180 
-1194 QRIAFERALKLLK
+1194 QLLK

-1319 LPYLIIKAGD
+1319 LPYLIIK
-1329 PKDTVRK
+1329 
-1336 GVHDIL
+1336 
-1342 RRIYRVFPG
+1342 
-1351 FKAFNYLM
+1351 
-1359 HGLSSK
+1359 
-1365 NARQRAECLEE
+1365 
-1376 LGHLFEVLGLPVSEP
+1376 
-1391 TPPVLLKEVA
+1391 VA
-1401 RHISDRDNAVR
+1401 
-1412 NAALNCVVQAY
+1412 
-1423 FREEER
+1423 
-1429 IYKHI
+1429 
-1434 GQLSDKDKSLLEE
+1434 
-1447 RIKRASRNRR
+1447 
-1457 MPILP
+1457 
-1462 DEEPAPPAA
+1462 
-1471 PTKSTLPPPR
+1471 
-1481 PQSAIFASS
+1481 
-1490 VDPEDELEE
+1490 
-1499 AAAVHRRSKSGVG
+1499 
-1512 ARPRSLCVNLGSDL
+1512 
-1526 EKMLEQAT
+1526 
-1534 SAPPM
+1534 
-1539 VSGLQDVDTD
+1539 
-1549 DIFAEPTFRLPSRRS
+1549 
-1564 ADKGASPPSQQV
+1564 
-1576 RRLPVEADSLNIL
+1576 
-1589 MSRLTAHE
+1589 
-1597 IPVVMDALAQV
+1597 
-1608 EELLDTDG
+1608 
-1616 GSTLLGLADQLVNM
+1616 
-1630 LTVQYRLL
+1630 
-1638 HTKHLAD
+1638 
-1645 DHVARAEVIEL
+1645 
-1656 YRRLTNVLLKVFD
+1656 
-1669 GNRPTLGRRVTR
+1669 
-1681 DILRELLS
+1681 
-1689 QLLMVLLD
+1689 
-1697 KRLAELCN
+1697 
-1705 GPQLQRS
+1705 
-1712 TNVLALNIIR
+1712 
-1722 HGNPTCVLG
+1722 
-1731 ALIKH
+1731 
-1736 LHDCLGN
+1736 
-1743 MGGQTSEKYIELVLK
+1743 
-1758 CLWKMMSSLESCI
+1758 
-1771 DELSLDVV
+1771 
-1779 LLDLHLFLRAYRGS
+1779 
-1793 FWEGRPSDT
+1793 
-1802 PLRTVRTIIYK
+1802 
-1813 LAALKGPKLL
+1813 
-1823 TYAEMVPGQEESSLV
+1823 
-1838 NTITKM
+1838 
-1844 LKMHARKSADT
+1844 
-1855 AANKSNSSD
+1855 
-1864 DPRSKGKGESERKS
+1864 
-1878 AQQQIRSIV
+1878 
-1887 RKMSEEDCIDEELF
+1887 
-1901 QALQRLCKK
+1901 
-1910 HPELRAD
+1910 
-1917 DELFEGASP
+1917 
-1926 RLRESI
+1926 
-1932 RTRLL
+1932 
-1937 ELERQPGS
+1937 
-1945 NVAHV
+1945 
-1950 LPLRV
+1950 
-1955 SDSNRC
+1955 
-1961 SYSSSA
+1961 
-1967 SARRGGCRLPKDY
+1967 
-1980 VNWSEKD
+1980 
-1987 WAAHL
+1987 
-1992 KAVLEHAG
+1992 
-2000 IRNSHQTEDFTWVAP
+2000 
-2015 QVIPDVLNEP
+2015 
-2025 AQVREERYARIR
+2025 
-2037 QQAEETRRR
+2037 
-2046 GLQLIAEIRS
+2046 
-2056 QFRNQG
+2056 
-2062 RLRETSDSA
+2062 
-2071 V
+2071 

>member
-1 MGDDTEYLKLPVEDR
+1 MADDTEYLKLSVEDR

-27 GYEDAAKLF
+27 GYEDATKLF

-69 LAAVLSFVENAHLA
+69 LAAVLSFVENAQLA
-83 NRVCGD
+83 NRICGD
-89 VLVGLIAKCIA
+89 VLTGLITKCIA

-129 LVKALDNKNPKIVS
+129 LIKALDNKNPKIVS
-143 GCVVTLRECLRL
+143 ACVATLRECLRL

-220 KVEKGTASPERYVRS
+220 KVEKGTATPERYIRS

-242 AAEAGADGV
+242 AAEAGTDGV
-251 DGEEDDEGGAEAGP
+251 DGEEEGEECSGDGGAT
-265 AVDAFDLLEAVDVLS
+265 VDAYDLLEPVDILS

-305 LELASSPKLEPGDYA
+305 LELASNPKLEPGDYG

-376 QAVVTALR
+376 QNVVTALR
-384 EAIDNA
+384 EALDNA

-401 DVTAALD
+401 DVTGALD
-408 NKNPQIKGETT
+408 NKNPQIKAETT

-424 VFSKSTPAVLN
+424 VFSKSTPAMLN

-450 NDSDPVVREGSS
+450 NDSDPAVREGASM
-462 VALGTAMKVVSE
+462 ALGTAMKVVGE
-474 RVMLPFLGDLDNLK
+474 RVITPFLGDLDNLK

-503 APPPKRKP
+503 APPQKAPRKP
-511 AGAAASQAKAST
+511 AAAAASPGKGSM
-523 ESKPEPQAAVP
+523 ESKPEAQAPTQRKA
-534 KRPAT
+534 AT
-539 AVTKPRGVARV
+539 AVAKPRGGARV
-550 VKPAATAAPASAPA
+550 VRPGAASSAAPSSAPA
-564 KAAPKATKTAGTA
+564 RATQKAKASGTA
-577 KAQSSSSAP
+577 KAQSGSSAS

-591 SEAALSDEE
+591 SEMALADEE
-600 VHGRAAA
+600 VQGRAAA
-607 LFPEESLTA
+607 LFPEETLTA

-626 AAAEKMKEVI
+626 AAIEKLKEVV
-636 EAMEGNLSVQVIA
+636 EAMEGSLPVQVIA

-672 LVLVLGGGPVSL
+672 LVVVLGGGPVSL

-698 GDVKNGQGA
+698 GDIKNGQGA
-707 AAALTALAEA
+707 ASALTALAEA
-717 TSLDHVSQEV
+717 TSLDHVGQEV

-755 LKVPVKAVI
+755 LKVPVKPVI

-812 DAELAKL
+812 DAELAKM
-819 EGQKPPVPTRGV
+819 EGQKPPAPIRGVPTSLVNEGGGDA
-831 TAPSVSEGAGDA
+831 TEGAQ
-843 GGSTTE
+843 
-849 EAPAI
+849 EAQEAALD
-854 NMEDLVPRT
+854 MEDLVPRT
-863 NISGQLTEALLS
+863 DISGQLTETLLS
-875 ELADKNWK
+875 ELSDKNWK
-883 VRHEGLQKLAAIVD
+883 VRQEALQKLAAIVD

-903 PELGDLPPALRAR
+903 PELGDLPGSLRAR
-916 LLDSNKNLAIQALSI
+916 LLDSNKNLAIQALNI
-931 CQSLGAALGPHCGH
+931 CQCLGAALGPHCGP
-945 YVRVLAPG
+945 YVRTLAPG
-953 LFVALG
+953 MFAALG
-959 DSKNTVRAA
+959 DSKNMVRAA
-968 ALSCLNEWASHA
+968 ALSCLNEWSSHA
-980 SLGTFFENEM
+980 SLGSFFENEM

-1000 LLRAELF
+1000 LLRSELF
-1007 GWLAERLGAVGH
+1007 GWLAERLGASDAK
-1019 PEGPRG
+1019 
-1025 GVPVAELASCL
+1025 GVPGAELASCL
-1036 PQLYQCLEDRSG
+1036 PHLYQCLEDRSG

-1097 AKVPPQGKATI
+1097 AKVPPKGKATI
-1108 LRGGGGSHPQAAPAA
+1108 LRGGSAQAAAA
-1123 PMAVPTSQPSHPDTT
+1123 PPPMAAQAQQAAYRVESVT
-1138 PEDEQGASGGGS
+1138 PEEEQGAVGGS

-1155 LKSSSRGKMPVKPG
+1155 HKSSSRSKMPVKPASSG
-1169 NATKST
+1169 KSS

-1180 VDLTPLLVANNLKE
+1180 VDLTPLLPANNLKE

-1207 WNFSSPRE
+1207 WNFSTPRE

-1221 REQMVVAGWAP
+1221 KEQMVAANWAP
-1232 LLVAHCFS
+1232 ALVANCFS
-1240 TDFKMHIRA
+1240 ADFKMHIKA
-1249 IDLLLEFLGA
+1249 IDMLLEFLSC
-1259 GPAGVEATVAN
+1259 PSGVEATSAN

-1304 HQAGYRMHDFEAASF
+1304 YDAGYKMHDLEACSF
-1319 LPYLIIKAGD
+1319 LPYLILKAGD

-1336 GVHDIL
+1336 GVHDIF
-1342 RRIYRVFPG
+1342 RRIYKVFPG
-1351 FKAFNYLM
+1351 IKVFNYLM
-1359 HGLSSK
+1359 QGLSSK

-1376 LGHLFEVLGLPVSEP
+1376 LGFLFEVLGLPISEP
-1391 TPPVLLKEVA
+1391 TPAVLLKEVA

-1429 IYKHI
+1429 VFKYI

-1447 RIKRASRNRR
+1447 RIKRASRSRR
-1457 MPILP
+1457 LTVLP
-1462 DEEPAPPAA
+1462 PEESPPVKN
-1471 PTKSTLPPPR
+1471 PTPPR
-1481 PQSAIFASS
+1481 PQSAVFASATTMEP
-1490 VDPEDELEE
+1490 DPEPEE
-1499 AAAVHRRSKSGVG
+1499 VVHRRPKSGTPSG
-1512 ARPRSLCVNLGSDL
+1512 ARPRSLGVTLSSDL
-1526 EKMLEQAT
+1526 ERMLEQAAV
-1534 SAPPM
+1534 APPK
-1539 VSGLQDVDTD
+1539 VSGLQEVDVDA
-1549 DIFAEPTFRLPSRRS
+1549 ILAEPSIQLPPRRCLEKS
-1564 ADKGASPPSQQV
+1564 ASPPSHA
-1576 RRLPVEADSLNIL
+1576 RRLPLDTDSLGLLI
-1589 MSRLTAHE
+1589 SRLSSQE
-1597 IPVVMDALAQV
+1597 IPVVLEGLTQ
-1608 EELLDTDG
+1608 LDTVLSTDG
-1616 GSTLLGLADQLVNM
+1616 GSALLGCADQLVNM
-1630 LTVQYRLL
+1630 LSLQYRLL
-1638 HTKHLAD
+1638 YTKHITDDCVAKAD
-1645 DHVARAEVIEL
+1645 VVEL
-1656 YRRLTNVLLKVFD
+1656 YSRIAAVLLKVFD
-1669 GNRPTLGRRVTR
+1669 GHTLGRRVNTG
-1681 DILRELLS
+1681 ILKELLP

-1697 KRLAELCN
+1697 KRITELRH
-1705 GPQLQRS
+1705 GPHLQR
-1712 TNVLALNIIR
+1712 TVNILALHIIR
-1722 HGNPTCVLG
+1722 NGNPTCVLS
-1731 ALIKH
+1731 ALITH

-1743 MGGQTSEKYIELVLK
+1743 MSTQTSEKYIDLVVK
-1758 CLWKMMSSLESCI
+1758 CLWKMMSSLENI
-1771 DELSLDVV
+1771 VDELSLDMV
-1779 LLDLHLFLRAYRGS
+1779 LLDLHLFLKAYRGS

-1813 LAALKGPKLL
+1813 LVGLKGHKLL

-1844 LKMHARKSADT
+1844 LKMHARKSAEISANRGFSDDSQ
-1855 AANKSNSSD
+1855 NKSND
-1864 DPRSKGKGESERKS
+1864 ESEQKS
-1878 AQQQIRSIV
+1878 VHQQFKNVMLKLS
-1887 RKMSEEDCIDEELF
+1887 SEDDFDEHIQVLH
-1901 QALQRLCKK
+1901 RLCKK
-1910 HPELRAD
+1910 NPGFNLDR
-1917 DELFEGASP
+1917 LLSTCSP
-1926 RLRESI
+1926 HIREI
-1932 RTRLL
+1932 VRTRLN
-1937 ELERQPGS
+1937 ELEKQPPGS

-1950 LPLRV
+1950 LPLRMN
-1955 SDSNRC
+1955 DTNRH
-1961 SYSSSA
+1961 SYSSSPRKGDL
-1967 SARRGGCRLPKDY
+1967 SKLPKDY
-1980 VNWSEKD
+1980 IHWSRKQ
-1987 WAAHL
+1987 WATRL
-1992 KAVLEHAG
+1992 NAVLDQLNAKRRFNVDDYPSSE
-2000 IRNSHQTEDFTWVAP
+2000 E
-2015 QVIPDVLNEP
+2015 IPDICSEP
-2025 AQVREERYARIR
+2025 LHVHEERY
-2037 QQAEETRRR
+2037 QQMIQRSEDTTKTA
-2046 GLQLIAEIRS
+2046 LQIIAD
-2056 QFRNQG
+2056 FRNHG
-2062 RLRETSDSA
+2062 RSREDSQC
-2071 V
+2071 

>member
-1 MGDDTEYLKLPVEDR
+1 MADDTEYLKLSVEDR

-27 GYEDAAKLF
+27 GYEDATKLF
-36 GSVTDPKGPEFQKF
+36 GSVTDPKAPEFQKF

-69 LAAVLSFVENAHLA
+69 LAAVLSFVENAQLA
-83 NRVCGD
+83 NRICSD
-89 VLVGLIAKCIA
+89 VLTGLIAKCIA

-143 GCVVTLRECLRL
+143 GCVATLRECLRL

-220 KVEKGTASPERYVRS
+220 KVEKGTALPERYIRS

-242 AAEAGADGV
+242 AAEAGSDGV
-251 DGEEDDEGGAEAGP
+251 DGAEEGEEGGGDGGVT
-265 AVDAFDLLEAVDVLS
+265 VDAYDLLEAVDILS

-305 LELASSPKLEPGDYA
+305 LELTSNPKLEPGDYA

-376 QAVVTALR
+376 QNVVTALR
-384 EAIDNA
+384 EALDNA

-408 NKNPQIKGETT
+408 NKNPQIKAETT

-424 VFSKSTPAVLN
+424 VFSKSTPAMLN

-450 NDSDPVVREGSS
+450 NDSDPAVRDGASM
-462 VALGTAMKVVSE
+462 ALGTAMKVVGE
-474 RVMLPFLGDLDNLK
+474 RVITPFLGDLDNLK

-503 APPPKRKP
+503 APAQKASRKP
-511 AGAAASQAKAST
+511 AVASASPGKGST
-523 ESKPEPQAAVP
+523 ELKPEAQAPTQRKA
-534 KRPAT
+534 AT
-539 AVTKPRGVARV
+539 AVAKPRGGARV
-550 VKPAATAAPASAPA
+550 VRPGAA
-564 KAAPKATKTAGTA
+564 
-577 KAQSSSSAP
+577 SSSAP
-586 SKPVF
+586 TSAPARAMQKAKASGPTKAQSGSSASSKPVF
-591 SEAALSDEE
+591 SEMALADEE
-600 VHGRAAA
+600 VQGRAAA
-607 LFPEESLTA
+607 LFPEETLAA

-626 AAAEKMKEVI
+626 AAVEKMKEVV
-636 EAMEGNLSVQVIA
+636 EAMEGSLPVQVIA

-672 LVLVLGGGPVSL
+672 LVVVLGGGPVSL

-698 GDVKNGQGA
+698 GDIKNGQGA
-707 AAALTALAEA
+707 ASALTALAEA
-717 TSLDHVSQEV
+717 TSLDHVGQEV

-741 ESLVWLANAIKEFG
+741 ESLMWLANAIKEFG
-755 LKVPVKAVI
+755 LKVPVKPVI
-764 ESIKKGLA
+764 ENIKKGLA

-785 AGVLYLY
+785 AGVMYLY

-812 DAELAKL
+812 DAELSKL
-819 EGQKPPVPTRGV
+819 EGQKPPAPIRGV
-831 TAPSVSEGAGDA
+831 PSTTVNGGGDDA
-843 GGSTTE
+843 GESAQE
-849 EAPAI
+849 VQEAALDA
-854 NMEDLVPRT
+854 EDLVPRT
-863 NISGQLTEALLS
+863 DISGQLTESLLS
-875 ELADKNWK
+875 ELSDKNWK
-883 VRHEGLQKLAAIVD
+883 VRQEALQKLAAIVD

-903 PELGDLPPALRAR
+903 PELGDLPGPLRAR
-916 LLDSNKNLAIQALSI
+916 LLDSNKNLAIQALNI
-931 CQSLGAALGPHCGH
+931 TQCLGAALGPHCGP
-945 YVRVLAPG
+945 YVRTLAPG
-953 LFVALG
+953 MFAALG
-959 DSKNTVRAA
+959 DSKNMVRAA
-968 ALSCLNEWASHA
+968 ALSCLNEWSSHA

-1000 LLRAELF
+1000 LLRSELF
-1007 GWLAERLGAVGH
+1007 GWLAERLGAGDTK
-1019 PEGPRG
+1019 
-1025 GVPVAELASCL
+1025 GVPGAELASCL
-1036 PQLYQCLEDRSG
+1036 PHLYQCLEDRNG

-1055 DLLLPCML
+1055 DLILPCML

-1097 AKVPPQGKATI
+1097 AKVPPKGKATI
-1108 LRGGGGSHPQAAPAA
+1108 LRGGSSQAAAA
-1123 PMAVPTSQPSHPDTT
+1123 PPPVATQQAYHVESVT
-1138 PEDEQGASGGGS
+1138 PEEEQGAVGGSGGG
-1150 AGGRL
+1150 RL
-1155 LKSSSRGKMPVKPG
+1155 HKSSSRSKMPVKPG
-1169 NATKST
+1169 SSGKSS

-1180 VDLTPLLVANNLKE
+1180 VDLTPLLSVNNLKE
-1194 QRIAFERALKLLK
+1194 QRIAYERALKLLK
-1207 WNFSSPRE
+1207 WNFSTPRD

-1221 REQMVVAGWAP
+1221 KEQMVAANWAP
-1232 LLVAHCFS
+1232 ALVTNCFS
-1240 TDFKMHIRA
+1240 ADFKMHIKA
-1249 IDLLLEFLGA
+1249 IDMLLEFLSS
-1259 GPAGVEATVAN
+1259 PVGVEATRAN

-1304 HQAGYRMHDFEAASF
+1304 YEVGYVMHDLEASSF
-1319 LPYLIIKAGD
+1319 LPYLILKAGD

-1336 GVHDIL
+1336 GVHDIF
-1342 RRIYRVFPG
+1342 RRIYKVFPAT
-1351 FKAFNYLM
+1351 KAYNYLM
-1359 HGLSSK
+1359 QGLSSK

-1376 LGHLFEVLGLPVSEP
+1376 VGFLFDIIGLPISDP
-1391 TPPVLLKEVA
+1391 TPAVLLKEVA
-1401 RHISDRDNAVR
+1401 KHISDRDNAVR
-1412 NAALNCVVQAY
+1412 NAALNCIVEAY

-1429 IYKHI
+1429 IYKYI
-1434 GQLSDKDKSLLEE
+1434 GQLTDKDKSLLEE
-1447 RIKRASRNRR
+1447 RIKRASRSRR
-1457 MPILP
+1457 MTVMTA
-1462 DEEPAPPAA
+1462 EESPPV
-1471 PTKSTLPPPR
+1471 KNSTPPR
-1481 PQSAIFASS
+1481 PQSAVFASAT
-1490 VDPEDELEE
+1490 VMEPDPEPEE
-1499 AAAVHRRSKSGVG
+1499 VVHRRPKSGAPSG
-1512 ARPRSLCVNLGSDL
+1512 ARPRSLGVTLSSDL
-1526 EKMLEQAT
+1526 ERMLEQAGA
-1534 SAPPM
+1534 APPK
-1539 VSGLQDVDTD
+1539 VTGLQDVDVD
-1549 DIFAEPTFRLPSRRS
+1549 AILAEPSVQLPPRRS
-1564 ADKGASPPSQQV
+1564 LEKSASPPSHA
-1576 RRLPVEADSLNIL
+1576 RRLTLDTDSLGMLI
-1589 MSRLTAHE
+1589 SRLSSQE
-1597 IPVVMDALAQV
+1597 IPVVLDGLN
-1608 EELLDTDG
+1608 ELDTVLSTDS
-1616 GSTLLGLADQLVNM
+1616 GSALLGSADQLVNM
-1630 LTVQYRLL
+1630 LSHQYRLL
-1638 HTKHLAD
+1638 YTKHITDDCVAKAD
-1645 DHVARAEVIEL
+1645 VVEL
-1656 YRRLTNVLLKVFD
+1656 YNRIAAVLLKVFD
-1669 GNRPTLGRRVTR
+1669 GRTLGRRVSTGV
-1681 DILRELLS
+1681 LKELLP

-1697 KRLAELCN
+1697 KRITELRR
-1705 GPQLQRS
+1705 GPCLQR
-1712 TNVLALNIIR
+1712 TVNILALHIIR
-1722 HGNPTCVLG
+1722 NGNPTCVLG
-1731 ALIKH
+1731 ALITH

-1743 MGGQTSEKYIELVLK
+1743 MSTQASEKYIDLVVK
-1758 CLWKMMSSLESCI
+1758 CLWKMMSLLENI
-1771 DELSLDVV
+1771 VDELSLDVV
-1779 LLDLHLFLRAYRGS
+1779 LLDLHLFLKAYRGS

-1813 LAALKGPKLL
+1813 LVGLKGHKLL

-1844 LKMHARKSADT
+1844 LKMHARKSAEISANRGNSEDSQ
-1855 AANKSNSSD
+1855 NKSND
-1864 DPRSKGKGESERKS
+1864 ESEQKS
-1878 AQQQIRSIV
+1878 VHQQFKNV
-1887 RKMSEEDCIDEELF
+1887 MHKLNSEENFDENIQILH
-1901 QALQRLCKK
+1901 QLCKK
-1910 HPELRAD
+1910 NPGINVDQVIRTCSPHVRELV
-1917 DELFEGASP
+1917 
-1926 RLRESI
+1926 
-1932 RTRLL
+1932 RTRLN
-1937 ELERQPGS
+1937 ELEKQPPGS

-1950 LPLRV
+1950 LPLRMN
-1955 SDSNRC
+1955 DTNRH
-1961 SYSSSA
+1961 SYSSSPRKGDL
-1967 SARRGGCRLPKDY
+1967 SKLPKDY
-1980 VNWSEKD
+1980 IHWNRKQWATRLYSLVGPLNPKRRYNSDDYPSSE
-1987 WAAHL
+1987 
-1992 KAVLEHAG
+1992 E
-2000 IRNSHQTEDFTWVAP
+2000 
-2015 QVIPDVLNEP
+2015 IPDVFSEP
-2025 AQVREERYARIR
+2025 LHVCEARY
-2037 QQAEETRRR
+2037 QQMIQRSEDLAKTA
-2046 GLQLIAEIRS
+2046 LQIIAD
-2056 QFRNQG
+2056 FRNLD
-2062 RLRETSDSA
+2062 RSLEDS
-2071 V
+2071 

>member
-1 MGDDTEYLKLPVEDR
+1 MADDTEYLKLPVEDR

-27 GYEDAAKLF
+27 GYEDATKLF
-36 GSVTDPKGPEFQKF
+36 GSITDPKGPEFQKF

-69 LAAVLSFVENAHLA
+69 LAAVLSFVENAQLA
-83 NRVCGD
+83 NRICGD
-89 VLVGLIAKCIA
+89 VLAGLVAKCIA

-143 GCVVTLRECLRL
+143 GCVATLRECLRL

-180 VREESKLL
+180 VRDESKLL

-209 IQVSE
+209 VQVSE

-220 KVEKGTASPERYVRS
+220 KVEKGTALPERYIRS

-242 AAEAGADGV
+242 AAEAGTDSVDGVEEGDECGV
-251 DGEEDDEGGAEAGP
+251 DGGATIDGY
-265 AVDAFDLLEAVDVLS
+265 DLLEAVDILS

-305 LELASSPKLEPGDYA
+305 LELTSNPKLEPGDYG
-320 DLVKVLK
+320 DLVKALK

-350 AGLRQKFHPYANSC
+350 AGLRQKFHPYANLC

-376 QAVVTALR
+376 QNVVTALR
-384 EAIDNA
+384 EALDNA

-401 DVTAALD
+401 DVTGALE
-408 NKNPQIKGETT
+408 NKNPQIKAETT

-450 NDSDPVVREGSS
+450 NDSDPAVREGASM
-462 VALGTAMKVVSE
+462 ALGTAMKVVGE
-474 RVMLPFLGDLDNLK
+474 RVLTPFLGDLDNLK

-503 APPPKRKP
+503 APPQKAPRKP
-511 AGAAASQAKAST
+511 AAAASPAKRSAEPKPEAPVQRKAATAVAKPRGGARVVRPGAASSTAPTSAPARAMQRAKASG
-523 ESKPEPQAAVP
+523 P
-534 KRPAT
+534 
-539 AVTKPRGVARV
+539 
-550 VKPAATAAPASAPA
+550 
-564 KAAPKATKTAGTA
+564 A
-577 KAQSSSSAP
+577 KAQSGSSAS

-591 SEAALSDEE
+591 SEMALADEE
-600 VHGRAAA
+600 VQGRAAA

-626 AAAEKMKEVI
+626 AAVEKIKEVV
-636 EAMEGNLSVQVIA
+636 EAMEGNLPVQVIA

-672 LVLVLGGGPVSL
+672 LVVVLGGGPVSL

-698 GDVKNGQGA
+698 GDIKNGQGA
-707 AAALTALAEA
+707 ASALTALAEA
-717 TSLDHVSQEV
+717 TSLDHVGQEA

-741 ESLVWLANAIKEFG
+741 ESLMWLANAIKEFG
-755 LKVPVKAVI
+755 LKVPVKPVI
-764 ESIKKGLA
+764 ENIKKGLA

-812 DAELAKL
+812 DAELAKM
-819 EGQKPPVPTRGV
+819 EGQKPPAPIRGVPTS
-831 TAPSVSEGAGDA
+831 SVNDGGGDSA
-843 GGSTTE
+843 ECAQE
-849 EAPAI
+849 EQEAALD
-854 NMEDLVPRT
+854 MEDLVPRT
-863 NISGQLTEALLS
+863 DISGQLTESLLS
-875 ELADKNWK
+875 ELSDKNWK
-883 VRHEGLQKLAAIVD
+883 VRQEALQKLAAIVD

-903 PELGDLPPALRAR
+903 PELGDLPASLRAR
-916 LLDSNKNLAIQALSI
+916 LLDSNKNLAIQALNI
-931 CQSLGAALGPHCGH
+931 CQCLGVALGPHCGP
-945 YVRVLAPG
+945 YVRTLAPG
-953 LFVALG
+953 MFVALG
-959 DSKNTVRAA
+959 DSKNMVRAA
-968 ALSCLNEWASHA
+968 ALSCLNEWSSHA

-1000 LLRAELF
+1000 LLRSELF
-1007 GWLAERLGAVGH
+1007 GWLAERLGACDAK
-1019 PEGPRG
+1019 
-1025 GVPVAELASCL
+1025 GVPGAELASCL

-1108 LRGGGGSHPQAAPAA
+1108 LRGGSSHAAAAPP
-1123 PMAVPTSQPSHPDTT
+1123 PMAAHAQPTNHPEAVT
-1138 PEDEQGASGGGS
+1138 PEEEQGAVGGS

-1155 LKSSSRGKMPVKPG
+1155 HKSSSRSKQHSCLGSAMPVKPG
-1169 NATKST
+1169 SSGKSS

-1180 VDLTPLLVANNLKE
+1180 VDMSPLLSVNNLKE

-1207 WNFSSPRE
+1207 WNFSTPRE

-1221 REQMVVAGWAP
+1221 KEQMVVANWAP
-1232 LLVAHCFS
+1232 SLVANCFS
-1240 TDFKMHIRA
+1240 ADFKMHIKA
-1249 IDLLLEFLGA
+1249 IDMLLEFLSSSG
-1259 GPAGVEATVAN
+1259 GVEATSAN

-1304 HQAGYRMHDFEAASF
+1304 YDAGYKMHDLEASSF
-1319 LPYLIIKAGD
+1319 LPYLILKAGD

-1336 GVHDIL
+1336 GVHDIF
-1342 RRIYRVFPG
+1342 RRIYKVFPG
-1351 FKAFNYLM
+1351 IKVFNYLM
-1359 HGLSSK
+1359 QGLSSK

-1376 LGHLFEVLGLPVSEP
+1376 LGFLFEVLGLPISEP

-1429 IYKHI
+1429 VFKYI

-1447 RIKRASRNRR
+1447 RIKRASRTRR
-1457 MPILP
+1457 MTVLP
-1462 DEEPAPPAA
+1462 PEESPPVKN
-1471 PTKSTLPPPR
+1471 PTPPR
-1481 PQSAIFASS
+1481 PQSAVFASATMME
-1490 VDPEDELEE
+1490 PEPEPEE
-1499 AAAVHRRSKSGVG
+1499 VVHRRPKSGTPSG
-1512 ARPRSLCVNLGSDL
+1512 ARPRSLGVTLSSDL
-1526 EKMLEQAT
+1526 ERMLEQAAL
-1534 SAPPM
+1534 APSK
-1539 VSGLQDVDTD
+1539 VAGLQEVDAD
-1549 DIFAEPTFRLPSRRS
+1549 AILAEPSIQLPPRRCLEKS
-1564 ADKGASPPSQQV
+1564 ASPPSHA
-1576 RRLPVEADSLNIL
+1576 RRLPLDTDSFGNII
-1589 MSRLTAHE
+1589 SRLTSQE
-1597 IPVVMDALAQV
+1597 IAVVLEGLAQ
-1608 EELLDTDG
+1608 LDTVLATDG
-1616 GSTLLGLADQLVNM
+1616 SPALLGGADQLVNM
-1630 LTVQYRLL
+1630 MSLQYRLL
-1638 HTKHLAD
+1638 HTKHITDDCVAKAD
-1645 DHVARAEVIEL
+1645 VIEL
-1656 YRRLTNVLLKVFD
+1656 YSRMAAVLLKVFD
-1669 GNRPTLGRRVTR
+1669 GRTLGRRVSTGV
-1681 DILRELLS
+1681 LKELLP

-1697 KRLAELCN
+1697 KRITEFRH
-1705 GPQLQRS
+1705 GPHLQR
-1712 TNVLALNIIR
+1712 TVNILALHIIR
-1722 HGNPTCVLG
+1722 NGNPSCVLS
-1731 ALIKH
+1731 ALITH

-1743 MGGQTSEKYIELVLK
+1743 MSTQASEKYIDLVVK
-1758 CLWKMMSSLESCI
+1758 CLWKMMSSLENI
-1771 DELSLDVV
+1771 VDELSLDLV
-1779 LLDLHLFLRAYRGS
+1779 LLDLHLFLKAYRGS

-1813 LAALKGPKLL
+1813 LVGLKGHKLL

-1844 LKMHARKSADT
+1844 LKMHARKSAEISANKGFSDDSQ
-1855 AANKSNSSD
+1855 NKSND
-1864 DPRSKGKGESERKS
+1864 ESEQKS
-1878 AQQQIRSIV
+1878 VHQQFKNVMHKLS
-1887 RKMSEEDCIDEELF
+1887 SEDDFDENIQVLH
-1901 QALQRLCKK
+1901 RLCKK
-1910 HPELRAD
+1910 NPGINVDQLYRSLAPHVRELV
-1917 DELFEGASP
+1917 
-1926 RLRESI
+1926 
-1932 RTRLL
+1932 RTRLN
-1937 ELERQPGS
+1937 ELERQPPGS

-1950 LPLRV
+1950 LPLRMN
-1955 SDSNRC
+1955 DTNRH
-1961 SYSSSA
+1961 SYSSSPRKGDL
-1967 SARRGGCRLPKDY
+1967 SKLPKDY
-1980 VNWSEKD
+1980 MHWNRKQ
-1987 WAAHL
+1987 WATRL
-1992 KAVLEHAG
+1992 NAVLDQLNVKGHFS
-2000 IRNSHQTEDFTWVAP
+2000 NDDYPSSED
-2015 QVIPDVLNEP
+2015 IPDIFSEP
-2025 AQVREERYARIR
+2025 LHVHEARYQQIVQQSEDLTKTAQQIIADLRNRGRSPEE
-2037 QQAEETRRR
+2037 
-2046 GLQLIAEIRS
+2046 S
-2056 QFRNQG
+2056 HC
-2062 RLRETSDSA
+2062 
-2071 V
+2071 